1 MKTIGVMTGNSL
13 DGVDAVLTDFSGEK
27 ITDIASVSLPFPVDL
42 TRDLLAFRALV
53 KGKAVSEFE
62 NSPLFADVLSRS
74 TALVAE
80 AVNAIKQPDVVAVG
94 LHGQTCDHFPP
105 SVANGEKP
113 YTLQIF
119 DAQKLADLTDIP
131 VIYDFRSDD
140 MMNGGEGAPLAPAHN
155 AHIAADMRAKGFDSV
170 AFCNAGNT
178 GNIAVIAGDT
188 VLGWDV
194 GAFNHFADKLTR
206 EYKGVPCDTNGRFGK
221 TGRLRPDFL
230 QTLFDSAAVTKSG
243 ENFYTRKPPKS
254 SDPSWYVLPDSPY
267 SFADTLR
274 TVEYLSAYTFFH
286 TLSFIPE
293 SVPMPQAF
301 LTFGGGWKN
310 PLCVSD
316 FKALLNGTGFV
327 LPCHRALF
335 EKIRKRFAKPPVFA
349 PSEEYGYSGTYM
361 EARIFADA
369 AYSKIIGRPFTFPP
383 TTGCKSPTVAGIF
396 CLPHKAGKYLISD
409 YLKKPDAWNKKVSR
423 AAKGLW

>member
-13 DGVDAVLTDFSGEK
+13 DGVDAVLTDFSGDK

-62 NSPLFADVLSRS
+62 NAPLFADVLSRS

-119 DAQKLADLTDIP
+119 DAQKLADLTGIP

-221 TGRLRPDFL
+221 RDGSAPIFCKRCLTPPPLRNQAKTF
-230 QTLFDSAAVTKSG
+230 
-243 ENFYTRKPPKS
+243 TRANRRSRPIRRGTSCPIRRIRS
-254 SDPSWYVLPDSPY
+254 
-267 SFADTLR
+267 R
-274 TVEYLSAYTFFH
+274 TRS
-286 TLSFIPE
+286 
-293 SVPMPQAF
+293 
-301 LTFGGGWKN
+301 
-310 PLCVSD
+310 
-316 FKALLNGTGFV
+316 
-327 LPCHRALF
+327 
-335 EKIRKRFAKPPVFA
+335 A
-349 PSEEYGYSGTYM
+349 PSN
-361 EARIFADA
+361 I
-369 AYSKIIGRPFTFPP
+369 
-383 TTGCKSPTVAGIF
+383 
-396 CLPHKAGKYLISD
+396 
-409 YLKKPDAWNKKVSR
+409 
-423 AAKGLW
+423 

>member
-13 DGVDAVLTDFSGEK
+13 DGVDAVLTDFSSNK
-27 ITDIASVSLPFPVDL
+27 ITDIDAVSLPFPTDL
-42 TRDLLAFRALV
+42 TRDLLTFRAFV
-53 KGKAVSEFE
+53 KDKAVSEFE
-62 NSPLFADVLSRS
+62 NSPFFADILDRY

-80 AVNAIKQPDVVAVG
+80 AVNAIKQPDVIAVG
-94 LHGQTCDHFPP
+94 LHGQTCDHCPP

-155 AHIAADMRAKGFDSV
+155 EHIAADLRDKGFDCA

-206 EYKGVPCDTNGRFGK
+206 EYKGVPCDKDGQFGQ
-221 TGRLRPDFL
+221 TGQLRPDFL
-230 QTLFDSAAVTKSG
+230 QTLFDTAAITKSG

-267 SFADTLR
+267 PFADTLR
-274 TVEYLSAYTFFH
+274 TVEYLSAYAFFH

-293 SVPMPQAF
+293 TVPMPQAF

-327 LPCHRALF
+327 LPCHRDLF
-335 EKIRKRFAKPPVFA
+335 AQIRARFAQPPVFA
-349 PSEEYGYSGTYM
+349 PSENYGYSGTYM

-369 AYSKIIGRPFTFPP
+369 AYSKIVGRPFTFPA

-396 CLPHKAGKYLISD
+396 CLPATKKEYLISA
-409 YLKKPDAWNKKVSR
+409 YLKTPDLWDKKVSR